1 MTYYSRMALA
11 PEEARKRFGKFIAFN
26 EMLSDQVEVE
36 NYYGM
41 EYRTDTWQM
50 WADCDDEHL
59 QSSRMLCAHAGLHV
73 AIVEADKSSDLAEFA
88 VMVGPFDLIR
98 DDDPEILFRQMRKSV
113 KAVLA
118 TAQLHIHALGYPCH
132 NDCECESI
140 LAEEN
145 YLG

>member
-1 MTYYSRMALA
+1 M
-11 PEEARKRFGKFIAFN
+11 
-26 EMLSDQVEVE
+26 
-36 NYYGM
+36 
-41 EYRTDTWQM
+41 
-50 WADCDDEHL
+50 
-59 QSSRMLCAHAGLHV
+59 

-98 DDDPEILFRQMRKSV
+98 DDDPEILFRQMRKSG
-113 KAVLA
+113 KAVVA